1 MNTKSQAAKSL
12 SFKMSPAP
20 HRPKAI
26 TSDAAHHQ
34 MSSQIKGSKKHQ
46 EHQEDAGNV

>member
-1 MNTKSQAAKSL
+1 MNTKSTAAKTL

-20 HRPKAI
+20 HRPKSI
-26 TSDAAHHQ
+26 TADAAHHQ

-46 EHQEDAGNV
+46 EYEEDCGHV